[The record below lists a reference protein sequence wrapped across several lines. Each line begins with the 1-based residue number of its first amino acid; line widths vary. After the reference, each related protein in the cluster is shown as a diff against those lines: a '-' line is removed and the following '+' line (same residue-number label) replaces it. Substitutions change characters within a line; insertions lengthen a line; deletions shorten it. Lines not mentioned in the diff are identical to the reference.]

1 MVLRRLSHGIGLAV
15 VLMLLV
21 VAVVAA
27 AASGPADEDMYTNL
41 NDPDTAFG
49 QTDPNSLWAS
59 LSGSP
64 DGTCTS
70 TRITYLK
77 WNLADIAPG
86 TTIQTA
92 VMTLTRSGATSNP
105 NNYQVSLYE
114 ADDSWNEAS
123 TFNTAPAPGSLLESQ
138 PFPAANG
145 NQVIFNGTELLG
157 YLQAQADGDNVASFA
172 VQLRSSASCP
182 TGVVS
187 LVFDSSEDA
196 AGVAPDLQLEN
207 PNSITLSTFADS
219 PSNTGTFILIAGA
232 ALVLAAGAFLLFN
245 RRSSIQS

>member
-1 MVLRRLSHGIGLAV
+1 MALRRLSHGIGLAA

-21 VAVVAA
+21 VAVAAA
-27 AASGPADEDMYTNL
+27 AASGPADVDIFTNL
-41 NDPDTAFG
+41 NSPDTAYG
-49 QTDPNSLWAS
+49 QTEPLNLWAS

-77 WNLADIAPG
+77 WNLGDIAPG

-92 VMTLTRSGATSNP
+92 VMSLTRSGATSNP
-105 NNYQVSLYE
+105 NNFQVSLYE
-114 ADDSWNEAS
+114 SDDSWDDAS
-123 TFNTAPAPGSLLESQ
+123 TYNTAPAPGSLLETQ

-145 NQVIFNGTELLG
+145 NQVVFNSSELLT

-172 VQLRSSASCP
+172 VQLSSSASCP

-187 LVFDSSEDA
+187 LVFDSTEDT
-196 AGVAPDLQLEN
+196 AGVAPDLQLED
-207 PNSITLSTFADS
+207 PNAITLSTFADS
-219 PSNTGTFILIAGA
+219 TSNTGTFILIAGA
-232 ALVLAAGAFLLFN
+232 ALALAAGVFLLFN
-245 RRSSIQS
+245 RRRSIQS